1 LKTVIFF
8 TSSFPF
14 PHGEQFIETEI
25 KYLENIPAK
34 IIVVPQ
40 KCKGYRRPIPDNIEL
55 DLSFS
60 RKSKFAKIFI
70 FFYYLLKAASYFPP
84 LKKSFFKI
92 KSISDFRNIVT
103 TFGQSAYLYTKL
115 KKTIREYDSRDLVI
129 YSFWY
134 GPASYAGSKLK
145 ELYPSI
151 KLFSRAHNCDLYV
164 KEKPYHSIAIKKFA
178 AVGIDVICPV
188 SENGKQYL
196 SDVIGLPADKL
207 KTYRLGVKKH
217 PHISMYNL
225 NNDFSIVS
233 CSFINSSKRVHAIVD
248 VLSVFSEMFPEV
260 QIKWTHIGDGKSRNA
275 VNGYA
280 RKKLTAANIQ
290 YEFLGHIPNDRVYSF
305 YLHNKVDGFLN
316 LSSAEGI
323 PVSIM
328 EALSFGIP
336 VVATDV
342 GGVSELVN
350 KNNGFLI
357 EKELDVRTAA
367 GYIKRLDV
375 FKNLD
380 KRKKIKGEL
389 YELYSAE
396 VNYPKF
402 VKEILLS

>member
-1 LKTVIFF
+1 MKTVLFF

-14 PHGEQFIETEI
+14 PRGEQFIETEI

-34 IIVVPQ
+34 IIVIPQ
-40 KCKGYRRPIPDNIEL
+40 KCNGYRRPVPDNIEL

-60 RKSKFAKIFI
+60 RKSKFVKTFI
-70 FFYYLLKAASYFPP
+70 FFYYLLQAASYFPP
-84 LKKSFFKI
+84 LKKSLLKI

-103 TFGQSAYLYTKL
+103 TFGQSGYLYSKL
-115 KKTIREYDSRDLVI
+115 KKLIRAYDSRDIVI

-145 ELYPSI
+145 DLYPSI
-151 KLFSRAHNCDLYV
+151 KLYSRAHNCDLYV
-164 KEKPYHSIAIKKFA
+164 KEKSYHSMAIKKFA
-178 AVGIDVICPV
+178 SGSIDVICPV

-196 SDVIGLPADKL
+196 RDVIGVPADKV
-207 KTYRLGVKKH
+207 KTYRLGVKNH
-217 PHISMYNL
+217 PYISMHNT
-225 NNDFSIVS
+225 NNDFFIVS
-233 CSFINSSKRVHAIVD
+233 CSFINRSKRVDLIVN
-248 VLSVFSEMFPEV
+248 VLSVFSEMFPESKIQWV
-260 QIKWTHIGDGKSRNA
+260 HIGDGKLRNA
-275 VNGYA
+275 VEGIA
-280 RKKLTAANIQ
+280 RKRLTSTNIQ
-290 YEFLGHIPNDRVYSF
+290 YEFLGHIPNERVYGF
-305 YLHNKVDGFLN
+305 YQCNKIDGFLH

-342 GGVSELVN
+342 GGISELVN
-350 KNNGFLI
+350 KKNGFLV
-357 EKELDVRTAA
+357 EKEVDVRAAA
-367 GYIKRLDV
+367 GYIKRLEA
-375 FKNLD
+375 FKNRD

-389 YELYSAE
+389 YKLYCAE